1 MKLSRKYVLLIFKF
15 WKSEIKKIKTEKKAN
30 NCNNNNN
37 NKQRGKKKK
46 KKIALSQWNRKRR
59 SEKSFGT
66 FFLAKLTRSHPNH
79 IKKVSFLN
87 VP

>member
-1 MKLSRKYVLLIFKF
+1 MKLSRKYVLFIFKF
-15 WKSEIKKIKTEKKAN
+15 WKSEIKKIKTEKKQITATTTTT
-30 NCNNNNN
+30 
-37 NKQRGKKKK
+37 NKEEKRKK